1 MYSGTATTSV
11 SAPGFAPLALLLTD
25 SAQIMFAP
33 VKVLWFSDGVS
44 RAKPTVADLLA
55 GKGARQL
62 ADVFVLS
69 VEEVRAAEEAGLD
82 MMCLPDEMMSREVR
96 EAAPTTFIIAALAY
110 GVHATSDEYLR
121 MGFETYRLGADAVY
135 CAAGLDT
142 VARLAAEG
150 LAVVGHIGFIPT
162 HRTWYGGYR
171 AVGKTADSALKVWR
185 QAQALE
191 AAGAFAAEIELVP
204 EPVAAAISQRSSLFL
219 ISMGSGAGCDA
230 QYLFSMDI
238 LGSNTGHYPR
248 HSKRYRD
255 FRAEYER
262 LHAERVA
269 AYSEYR
275 ADVETGAYPA
285 DEHKLRIAD
294 AELARFIEALDTEH
308 QDGPASTR
316 GVPWTEIA
324 GRD

>member
-1 MYSGTATTSV
+1 M
-11 SAPGFAPLALLLTD
+11 
-25 SAQIMFAP
+25 
-33 VKVLWFSDGVS
+33 S
-44 RAKPTVADLLA
+44 RTKPTVADLLA
-55 GKGARQL
+55 GKGKRQL
-62 ADVFVLS
+62 TDIFVLS

-82 MMCLPDEMMSREVR
+82 MMCLPDDMMSHEVR

-110 GVHATSDEYLR
+110 GVHATAEEYLR
-121 MGFETYRLGADAVY
+121 MGMAVYRLGADAVY
-135 CAAGLDT
+135 CAAGLDA

-171 AVGKTADSALKVWR
+171 ATAKTAESALKVWR
-185 QAQALE
+185 QARALE
-191 AAGAFAAEIELVP
+191 DAGAFAAEIELVP
-204 EPVAAAISQRSSLFL
+204 EPVAAAISRESSLFL

-238 LGSNTGHYPR
+238 LGTNTGHYPR
-248 HSKRYRD
+248 HSKKYRD

-269 AYSEYR
+269 AYGEYR
-275 ADVETGAYPA
+275 ADVASGAYPA
-285 DEHKLRIAD
+285 EGHKLGIDD
-294 AELARFIEALDTEH
+294 AELAGFLEALDADTG
-308 QDGPASTR
+308 DPAGLDRTAPSR

-324 GRD
+324 RPPT

>member
-1 MYSGTATTSV
+1 MT
-11 SAPGFAPLALLLTD
+11 
-25 SAQIMFAP
+25 
-33 VKVLWFSDGVS
+33 
-44 RAKPTVADLLA
+44 RAKPTVAELIA
-55 GKGARQL
+55 GKGKRQL
-62 ADVFVLS
+62 TDIFVLS

-110 GVHATSDEYLR
+110 GVHATADEYLR
-121 MGFETYRLGADAVY
+121 MGMAMYRHGADAVY
-135 CAAGLDT
+135 CAASLDT

-171 AVGKTADSALKVWR
+171 AVGKTAESALRVWR
-185 QAQALE
+185 QARARE
-191 AAGAFAAEIELVP
+191 DAGACAAEIELVP
-204 EPVAAAISQRSSLFL
+204 EPVAAAISERSSLFL

-248 HSKRYRD
+248 HSKKYRD
-255 FRAEYER
+255 FRAENER

-269 AYSEYR
+269 AYGEYR
-275 ADVETGAYPA
+275 TDVQSGVYPA
-285 DEHKLRIAD
+285 AEHKLQIDGAEMEEFLRVLDAAD
-294 AELARFIEALDTEH
+294 D
-308 QDGPASTR
+308 DDPGPR
-316 GVPWTEIA
+316 GAVPWVEMT
-324 GRD
+324 RPPK

>member
-1 MYSGTATTSV
+1 MT
-11 SAPGFAPLALLLTD
+11 
-25 SAQIMFAP
+25 
-33 VKVLWFSDGVS
+33 
-44 RAKPTVADLLA
+44 RAKPTVAELIA
-55 GKGARQL
+55 GKGKRQL
-62 ADVFVLS
+62 TDIFVLS
-69 VEEVRAAEEAGLD
+69 LDEVRAAEEAGLD
-82 MMCLPDEMMSREVR
+82 MMCLPDEMMSGEVR

-110 GVHATSDEYLR
+110 GVHATTEEYLR
-121 MGFETYRLGADAVY
+121 MGMAVYRHGADAVY

-150 LAVVGHIGFIPT
+150 LPVVGHIGFIPT

-171 AVGKTADSALKVWR
+171 ATGKTAETALRVWR
-185 QAQALE
+185 QARALE
-191 AAGAFAAEIELVP
+191 EAGAFAAEIELVP

-238 LGSNTGHYPR
+238 LGTNTGHYPR
-248 HSKRYRD
+248 HSKKYRD

-275 ADVETGAYPA
+275 DDVASGAYPA
-285 DEHKLRIAD
+285 EGHKLQVD
-294 AELARFIEALDTEH
+294 ETELARFIAALDAEDETGIDNNDH
-308 QDGPASTR
+308 G
-316 GVPWTEIA
+316 GVPWAEIA
-324 GRD
+324 RQLR

>member
-1 MYSGTATTSV
+1 MT
-11 SAPGFAPLALLLTD
+11 
-25 SAQIMFAP
+25 
-33 VKVLWFSDGVS
+33 
-44 RAKPTVADLLA
+44 RAKPTVAELIA
-55 GKGARQL
+55 GKGNRQL
-62 ADVFVLS
+62 TDIFVLS
-69 VEEVRAAEEAGLD
+69 LDEVRAVEEAGLD
-82 MMCLPDEMMSREVR
+82 MMCLPDETMSREVR

-110 GVHATSDEYLR
+110 GVHATTDEYLR
-121 MGFETYRLGADAVY
+121 MGFATYRLGADAVY

-171 AVGKTADSALKVWR
+171 ATGKTAESALKVWR
-185 QAQALE
+185 QAKALE
-191 AAGAFAAEIELVP
+191 DAGAFAAEIELVP

-248 HSKRYRD
+248 HSNKYRD

-262 LHAERVA
+262 LHTERVA
-269 AYSEYR
+269 AYGEYR
-275 ADVETGAYPA
+275 ADVEAGIYPA
-285 DEHKLRIAD
+285 AQHKLQIEE
-294 AELARFIEALDTEH
+294 AELEEFLEALDADEDARDDDDTT
-308 QDGPASTR
+308 SSR

-324 GRD
+324 RPPQ

>member
-1 MYSGTATTSV
+1 MT
-11 SAPGFAPLALLLTD
+11 
-25 SAQIMFAP
+25 
-33 VKVLWFSDGVS
+33 
-44 RAKPTVADLLA
+44 RAKPTVAELVA
-55 GKGARQL
+55 GKGKRQL
-62 ADVFVLS
+62 TDIFVLS
-69 VEEVRAAEEAGLD
+69 LKEVRAAEEAGLD
-82 MMCLPDEMMSREVR
+82 MICLPDETMSREVR

-110 GVHATSDEYLR
+110 GVHATTDEYLR
-121 MGFETYRLGADAVY
+121 MGLAMYRLGADAVY

-171 AVGKTADSALKVWR
+171 ATGKTAESALRVWR
-185 QAQALE
+185 QARALE

-204 EPVAAAISQRSSLFL
+204 EPVAAAISKRSSLFL

-248 HSKRYRD
+248 HSKKYRD
-255 FRAEYER
+255 FRTEFAR

-269 AYSEYR
+269 AYGEYR
-275 ADVETGAYPA
+275 TDVESGVYPA
-285 DEHKLRIAD
+285 AEHKLQIDD
-294 AELARFIEALDTEH
+294 AELAQFIAALDAAE
-308 QDGPASTR
+308 DGSNDGATPIR

-324 GRD
+324 KPTT

>member
-1 MYSGTATTSV
+1 MTRV
-11 SAPGFAPLALLLTD
+11 
-25 SAQIMFAP
+25 
-33 VKVLWFSDGVS
+33 
-44 RAKPTVADLLA
+44 KPTVADLLA
-55 GKGARQL
+55 GKGKRQL
-62 ADVFVLS
+62 ADIFVLS
-69 VEEVRAAEEAGLD
+69 LEEVRAVEEAGLD
-82 MMCLPDEMMSREVR
+82 MMCLPDETMSREVR

-110 GVHATSDEYLR
+110 GVHATTDEYLR
-121 MGFETYRLGADAVY
+121 MGMATYRLGADAVY

-171 AVGKTADSALKVWR
+171 ATGKTAESALRVWR
-185 QAQALE
+185 QARALE
-191 AAGAFAAEIELVP
+191 DAGAFAAEIELVP
-204 EPVAAAISQRSSLFL
+204 EPVATAISQRSPLFL

-238 LGSNTGHYPR
+238 LGTNTGHYPR

-255 FRAEYER
+255 FRATYER

-269 AYSEYR
+269 AYGEYR
-275 ADVETGAYPA
+275 VDVEAGAYPA
-285 DEHKLRIAD
+285 DEHKLQVD
-294 AELARFIEALDTEH
+294 EAELAEFLEALDSGDD
-308 QDGPASTR
+308 DGSDDGTKSIG

-324 GRD
+324 KPQH

>member
-1 MYSGTATTSV
+1 MT
-11 SAPGFAPLALLLTD
+11 
-25 SAQIMFAP
+25 
-33 VKVLWFSDGVS
+33 
-44 RAKPTVADLLA
+44 RAKPTVAELVA
-55 GKGARQL
+55 GKGKRQL
-62 ADVFVLS
+62 TDIFVLS
-69 VEEVRAAEEAGLD
+69 LEEVRAAEEAGLD
-82 MMCLPDEMMSREVR
+82 MMCLPDETMSREVR
-96 EAAPTTFIIAALAY
+96 ETAPTTFIIAALAY
-110 GVHATSDEYLR
+110 GVHATADEYLR
-121 MGFETYRLGADAVY
+121 MGMAMYRLGADAVY

-171 AVGKTADSALKVWR
+171 ATGKTAESALRVWR
-185 QAQALE
+185 QARALE

-248 HSKRYRD
+248 HSKKYRD
-255 FRAEYER
+255 FRTEFER
-262 LHAERVA
+262 LQAERVA
-269 AYSEYR
+269 AYGEYR
-275 ADVETGAYPA
+275 ADVESGVYPA
-285 DEHKLRIAD
+285 AEHKLQIDD
-294 AELARFIEALDTEH
+294 AELAPFIAALDTDE
-308 QDGPASTR
+308 DGRNDDATPNR

-324 GRD
+324 KPTT

>member
-1 MYSGTATTSV
+1 MT
-11 SAPGFAPLALLLTD
+11 
-25 SAQIMFAP
+25 
-33 VKVLWFSDGVS
+33 
-44 RAKPTVADLLA
+44 RAKPTVAELVA
-55 GKGARQL
+55 GKGKRQL
-62 ADVFVLS
+62 TDIFVLS
-69 VEEVRAAEEAGLD
+69 LEEVRAAEEAGLD
-82 MMCLPDEMMSREVR
+82 MMCLPDETMSREVR

-110 GVHATSDEYLR
+110 GVHATADEYLR
-121 MGFETYRLGADAVY
+121 MGMAMYRLGADAVY

-171 AVGKTADSALKVWR
+171 ATGKTAESALRVWR
-185 QAQALE
+185 QARALE

-204 EPVAAAISQRSSLFL
+204 EPVAAAISQRSPLFL

-248 HSKRYRD
+248 HSKKYRD
-255 FRAEYER
+255 FRTEFER
-262 LHAERVA
+262 LQAERVA
-269 AYSEYR
+269 AYGDYR
-275 ADVETGAYPA
+275 ADVESGVYPA
-285 DEHKLRIAD
+285 AEHKLQIDD
-294 AELARFIEALDTEH
+294 AELAQFIAALDTDE
-308 QDGPASTR
+308 DGRNDDATPNR

-324 GRD
+324 KPTT

>member
-1 MYSGTATTSV
+1 MT
-11 SAPGFAPLALLLTD
+11 
-25 SAQIMFAP
+25 
-33 VKVLWFSDGVS
+33 
-44 RAKPTVADLLA
+44 RAKPTVAKPTVAELIA
-55 GKGARQL
+55 GKGERQL
-62 ADVFVLS
+62 TDIFVLS
-69 VEEVRAAEEAGLD
+69 LEEVRAAEEAGLD
-82 MMCLPDEMMSREVR
+82 MMCLPDEMMSDEVR

-110 GVHATSDEYLR
+110 GVHATADEYLR
-121 MGFETYRLGADAVY
+121 MGMAMYRLGADAVY

-171 AVGKTADSALKVWR
+171 ATGKTADSALKVWR
-185 QAQALE
+185 QARALE
-191 AAGAFAAEIELVP
+191 DAGAFAAEIELVP
-204 EPVAAAISQRSSLFL
+204 EPVAAAISQRSPLFL

-248 HSKRYRD
+248 HSKKYRD
-255 FRAEYER
+255 FRGEYER

-269 AYSEYR
+269 AYGEYR
-275 ADVETGAYPA
+275 ADVASGAYPA
-285 DEHKLRIAD
+285 DEHKLQVD
-294 AELARFIEALDTEH
+294 ETELARFIAALDA
-308 QDGPASTR
+308 DGDAGTDNNDHG

-324 GRD
+324 RQQP

>member
-1 MYSGTATTSV
+1 MT
-11 SAPGFAPLALLLTD
+11 
-25 SAQIMFAP
+25 
-33 VKVLWFSDGVS
+33 
-44 RAKPTVADLLA
+44 RAKPTVAELVA
-55 GKGARQL
+55 GKGKRQL
-62 ADVFVLS
+62 TDIFVLS
-69 VEEVRAAEEAGLD
+69 LEEVRAAEEAGLD
-82 MMCLPDEMMSREVR
+82 MMCLPDETMSLEVR

-121 MGFETYRLGADAVY
+121 MGMAMYRLGADAVY

-171 AVGKTADSALKVWR
+171 ATGKTAESALRVWR
-185 QAQALE
+185 QAKALE

-204 EPVAAAISQRSSLFL
+204 EPVAAAISQRSPLFL

-248 HSKRYRD
+248 HSKKYRD
-255 FRAEYER
+255 FRTEFER
-262 LHAERVA
+262 LQAERVA
-269 AYSEYR
+269 AYGDYR
-275 ADVETGAYPA
+275 ADVESGVYPA
-285 DEHKLRIAD
+285 AEHKLQIAD
-294 AELARFIEALDTEH
+294 AELAQFIAALDTDE
-308 QDGPASTR
+308 DGRNDDATPNR

-324 GRD
+324 KPTT

>member
-1 MYSGTATTSV
+1 MT
-11 SAPGFAPLALLLTD
+11 P
-25 SAQIMFAP
+25 
-33 VKVLWFSDGVS
+33 
-44 RAKPTVADLLA
+44 AKPTVAELIA
-55 GKGARQL
+55 GKGKRQL
-62 ADVFVLS
+62 TDIFVLS
-69 VEEVRAAEEAGLD
+69 LDEVRAAEEAGLD

-110 GVHATSDEYLR
+110 GVHATTDEYLR
-121 MGFETYRLGADAVY
+121 MGMAMYRHGADAVY

-171 AVGKTADSALKVWR
+171 AVPARRPGARCRVWR
-185 QAQALE
+185 QARALE
-191 AAGAFAAEIELVP
+191 EAGAFAAEIELVP
-204 EPVAAAISQRSSLFL
+204 EPVAAAISERSSLFL

-248 HSKRYRD
+248 HSKKYRD
-255 FRAEYER
+255 FLAEYER

-269 AYSEYR
+269 AYGEFR
-275 ADVETGAYPA
+275 ADVASLASYPA
-285 DEHKLRIAD
+285 AEGHKLQIDGDRTR
-294 AELARFIEALDTEH
+294 AR
-308 QDGPASTR
+308 
-316 GVPWTEIA
+316 VPRRARRRRQRWH
-324 GRD
+324 RQR

>member
-1 MYSGTATTSV
+1 MW
-11 SAPGFAPLALLLTD
+11 FA
-25 SAQIMFAP
+25 Q
-33 VKVLWFSDGVS
+33 WVS
-44 RAKPTVADLLA
+44 RSKPTVAELIA
-55 GKGARQL
+55 GKGKRQL
-62 ADVFVLS
+62 TDIFVLS
-69 VEEVRAAEEAGLD
+69 MEEVRAVQEAGLD
-82 MMCLPDEMMSREVR
+82 MMCLPDETMSREVR

-121 MGFETYRLGADAVY
+121 TGFEMYRLGADAVY

-162 HRTWYGGYR
+162 HRTWYGGFK
-171 AVGKTADSALKVWR
+171 AVGKTAESALKVWR
-185 QAQALE
+185 QARALE
-191 AAGAFAAEIELVP
+191 DAGAFAAEVELVP
-204 EPVAAAISQRSSLFL
+204 EPVAAVIAQRSSLFL

-248 HSKRYRD
+248 HSKTYRN
-255 FRAEYER
+255 FRAEFER

-275 ADVETGAYPA
+275 ADVAGGAYPA
-285 DEHKLRIAD
+285 DEHKQQIAD
-294 AELARFIEALDTEH
+294 DEMARFIEALDSAGDDTH
-308 QDGPASTR
+308 HG

-324 GRD
+324 KPQR